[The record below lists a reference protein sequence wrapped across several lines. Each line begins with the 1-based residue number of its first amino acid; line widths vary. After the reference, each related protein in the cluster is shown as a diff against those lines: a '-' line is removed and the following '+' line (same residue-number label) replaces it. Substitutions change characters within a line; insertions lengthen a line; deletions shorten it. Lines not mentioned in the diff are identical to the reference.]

1 MDTGQGETGDLSIPS
16 FASERCRAMTT
27 SVVRTLE
34 SIPPTD
40 DQALEDRALACFV
53 VACGEL
59 ASMRDTGHRDTVVE
73 QLTIVARKLVKANAG
88 TYKPKVTPKPAQG
101 LAQGLMRGLLG
112 GTPKG
117 RTVRPALQP
126 VVEISVDPP
135 AIPVAARPSEAARED
150 ITAGETALREIA
162 RTKTAQTDTVRAGT
176 VEVEAAQE
184 KAADDKTARDAIAQ
198 DEFAKDETAQQE
210 SAQQELVQDETV
222 LDETREGQ
230 TARAEAIPVDGA
242 EMEMES
248 AAALSW
254 DQLEALIKK
263 EVTEIAPDH
272 ETTSG

>member
-1 MDTGQGETGDLSIPS
+1 
-16 FASERCRAMTT
+16 
-27 SVVRTLE
+27 LE

-59 ASMRDTGHRDTVVE
+59 ASMRNTGHRDTVVE

-88 TYKPKVTPKPAQG
+88 SYKPKVAPKPAQG

-112 GTPKG
+112 GTKD
-117 RTVRPALQP
+117 RAARPAALQP

-135 AIPVAARPSEAARED
+135 AIPVAARSNEAARED

-176 VEVEAAQE
+176 VEIEAAQE
-184 KAADDKTARDAIAQ
+184 KAADDQIGRDETSQGEIAQ
-198 DEFAKDETAQQE
+198 GEIAQQE
-210 SAQQELVQDETV
+210 PAPDRTVQE
-222 LDETREGQ
+222 ETREGQ
-230 TARAEAIPVDGA
+230 TARAEAIPVDGG
-242 EMEMES
+242 EMELES

>member
-1 MDTGQGETGDLSIPS
+1 MDTGQRETGDLSIPS

-112 GTPKG
+112 GTQKG
-117 RTVRPALQP
+117 RTARPDRQP

-135 AIPVAARPSEAARED
+135 AIPVAARPNEAARED

-184 KAADDKTARDAIAQ
+184 KAADDKTARDEIAREEIAQ
-198 DEFAKDETAQQE
+198 NETAQQE
-210 SAQQELVQDETV
+210 GAQDRTVQ
-222 LDETREGQ
+222 DETREGQ
-230 TARAEAIPVDGA
+230 TAGAEAIPVDGA

>member
-1 MDTGQGETGDLSIPS
+1 
-16 FASERCRAMTT
+16 MTT
-27 SVVRTLE
+27 SLVRTLE

-40 DQALEDRALACFV
+40 DQAFEDRALACFV

-59 ASMRDTGHRDTVVE
+59 ASMRDTRHRDTVVE

-117 RTVRPALQP
+117 RPARPP
-126 VVEISVDPP
+126 VVDISVDPP
-135 AIPVAARPSEAARED
+135 AIPIRKAPSVTAQED
-150 ITAGETALREIA
+150 IAQGEIA
-162 RTKTAQTDTVRAGT
+162 PRDIAQTETVQAEPVQAEPAQEKTAHDQAAQGKTAQDQTAQDQTAQDQTAKDQTV
-176 VEVEAAQE
+176 QE
-184 KAADDKTARDAIAQ
+184 KTARGESQDRTIQDAM
-198 DEFAKDETAQQE
+198 
-210 SAQQELVQDETV
+210 
-222 LDETREGQ
+222 REVQ
-230 TARAEAIPVDGA
+230 TALTETIPVEGV
-242 EMEMES
+242 ETEVES

-263 EVTEIAPDH
+263 EVSEIAPDH